1 MKHALMK
8 SSWIGFGSLMSAQS
22 ASCLWQDVG
31 IWERGWTKKK
41 EKKRFKNCIECVIF
55 KKNIYIYISV
65 YGSDSLNKTSSQT
78 NIT

>member
-8 SSWIGFGSLMSAQS
+8 SPWIGFGSLMSAQS

-31 IWERGWTKKK
+31 IWERGWTKKGK
-41 EKKRFKNCIECVIF
+41 KKRFKRCIECVIF
-55 KKNIYIYISV
+55 KKKNIFISV

>member
-41 EKKRFKNCIECVIF
+41 EKKKDLKIA
-55 KKNIYIYISV
+55 
-65 YGSDSLNKTSSQT
+65 LNV
-78 NIT
+78 